1 MTIEEGS
8 YVLLYHSPQKT
19 WLVEVNSGK
28 KFHTHLGV
36 LEIGEAV
43 GLEYGSHL
51 VSSKGKKIVLLKP
64 LIYDFVMKSERL
76 TQIVYPKDLA
86 YIGIRSGLTSGSR
99 VLEVGTG
106 SGGLTTYIA
115 SIVRPSG
122 HVYTFDV
129 NPKFSAIA
137 KKNIRKAN
145 LSNFVTFH
153 DHTRFDEANCG
164 AVDIVVVD
172 IGDPWTMIE
181 KTYELLRP
189 SGTLLA
195 ICPTMNQLEKM
206 ASTLTEFSFVFV
218 DSMELMMRTIEAR
231 SGKTRPA
238 MRMIGHTT
246 YLIFGRKAQYGASDE
261 AFH

>member
-1 MTIEEGS
+1 MIIEEGS

-19 WLVEVNSGK
+19 WLVEANIGK

-36 LEIGEAV
+36 LDMGEAV
-43 GLEYGSHL
+43 GSDFGSHL
-51 VSSKGKKIVLLKP
+51 LSSKGKKVILLEP
-64 LIYDFVMKSERL
+64 LVYDFVLKSERL

-86 YIGIRSGLTSGSR
+86 YIGIRTGLTSGSR

-106 SGGLTTYIA
+106 SGGLTTYLA
-115 SIVRPSG
+115 SIVRPTG

-137 KKNIRKAN
+137 KKNIKKAN
-145 LSNFVTFH
+145 LSDFVTFH
-153 DHTRFDEANCG
+153 DHTQFQEANCG
-164 AVDIVVVD
+164 EVDIVVVD

-181 KTYELLRP
+181 KTYESLRS
-189 SGTLLA
+189 SGTLVA

-206 ASTLTEFSFVFV
+206 SAALTEFDFVYL
-218 DSMELMMRTIEAR
+218 DSTELMIRNIEAR
-231 SGKTRPA
+231 VGKTRPA

-246 YLIFGRKAQYGASDE
+246 YLIFGRKALRITSNGQ
-261 AFH
+261 

>member
-1 MTIEEGS
+1 MVIKEGS

-19 WLVEVNSGK
+19 WLVEANTGK

-36 LEIGEAV
+36 LDIGEAV
-43 GLEYGSHL
+43 GSDFGSHL
-51 VSSKGKKIVLLKP
+51 LSSKGKKVVLLEP
-64 LIYDFVMKSERL
+64 LVYDFVMKSDRL

-106 SGGLTTYIA
+106 SGGLTTYLA

-122 HVYTFDV
+122 HVFTFDV
-129 NPKFSAIA
+129 NPKFSAVA
-137 KKNIRKAN
+137 KKNIKKAN
-145 LSNFVTFH
+145 LSDYVTFH
-153 DHTRFDEANCG
+153 DHTQFQDANCG
-164 AVDIVVVD
+164 DVDIVIVD

-181 KTYELLRP
+181 KTYELLKP

-206 ASTLTEFSFVFV
+206 ASTLTEFGFVFV
-218 DSMELMMRTIEAR
+218 DSTELMIRNIEVR
-231 SGKTRPA
+231 EGKTRPA

-246 YLIFGRKAQYGASDE
+246 YLIFGRKALNNTDSG
-261 AFH
+261 H